1 MRDSAGMAYDKGQKK
16 LGENKYGK
24 PIGEY
29 MKKKELGNVNKIT
42 KLSGVGLNLSGEGKM
57 KDRRY

>member
-1 MRDSAGMAYDKGQKK
+1 
-16 LGENKYGK
+16 
-24 PIGEY
+24 

-57 KDRRY
+57 KDRRYWKEWNAEWQIFVC